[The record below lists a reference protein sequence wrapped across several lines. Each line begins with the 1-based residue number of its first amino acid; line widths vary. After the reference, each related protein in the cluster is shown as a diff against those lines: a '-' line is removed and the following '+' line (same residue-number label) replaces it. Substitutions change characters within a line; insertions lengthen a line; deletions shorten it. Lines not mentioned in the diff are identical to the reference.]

1 MATAQQV
8 SDDSNASA
16 ATEYQLGPLDVEGVH
31 GLDDSE
37 PEVNF
42 VNEGTVVPEFGDSHT
57 YFDQRKR
64 KLAEQ
69 AQQRAEKAP
78 RYKPIFAGV
87 VFHIN
92 GYTQPSQYEL
102 KRLLIERGGKFLHYL
117 SKTQVTHIIAS
128 NLARSKEK
136 ELRNYKV
143 VHPEWVVESVRENK
157 MLPWHAYRLGS
168 FESRGVPMTS
178 FDVNELAELGRD
190 TIDMPKSYSTEPEP
204 QKASNALLN
213 TRPPLP
219 PQRMIVDRYGEGL
232 NRDWVRK
239 NLATEQDFIQR
250 YYANSRLHHLSMWK
264 AEMKDYVAQ
273 LRREHRKDSHSA
285 LVGQQRVIMHADF
298 DCFFVSASLLSH
310 PHLQGKPVVVCHSQH
325 QQQQMQLEDHGHNAH
340 ISEYSAN
347 SSQIASCNYI
357 ARSFGV
363 RNGMFIGQA
372 RELCP
377 ALATVPYCFDA
388 YKRISKSFYKIVTQL
403 ADETQ
408 AVSVD
413 EALLDV
419 SNVVEHK
426 YQGNAEALARDIR
439 QKVLDETRCI
449 VSIGIGPN
457 ILLARLATTKAKPD
471 GVFTLDT
478 CTYTDMNLGVREL
491 PSVGRVVEET
501 LACRGIKTVADIRA
515 IPLYSLKAICGEKT
529 AITLHNFSQG
539 IDDRALESDKLR
551 QAFGAD
557 IGWGVRFSTQ
567 READNFVAR
576 MAAEVCQAMV
586 AAGRVGSLVT
596 LKIKKRQENQ
606 GKPAKFLGHGICDNF
621 SKSMPLSQMT
631 NDVDRVSATCI
642 SLLHRLAVD
651 PLDIRAV
658 GIQIQKLNSFDNAVS
673 IGEMLAKSKAQTAND
688 SDYNVSK
695 PPSAIFE
702 LPSASQL
709 DMDVVNELPESIQ
722 QELRAAMHQ
731 ADNKGGTKAGKTPDI
746 SPAQPNPSSSK
757 STSGTANKGS
767 FGSRRGRPR
776 KLAFPASNIKSER
789 SKPNLLDSFRKL
801 ETMDSIM
808 PSQLDGEVWKHL
820 PVNIRRELVRE
831 YVKSKPAPIVAS
843 AQCDVSPTAAATVIK
858 EVETGPKPP
867 VVPEYTG
874 PMLLGKHLMVDI
886 KLLVKEWTGSSSDG
900 PLAEDVAE
908 FAHYID
914 CVVRDRDLVKANI
927 VLLYFKSCIR
937 SDCSAWQA
945 AANIVANKVN
955 QTCMTMYKA
964 HLV

>member
-1 MATAQQV
+1 MATAQQP

-16 ATEYQLGPLDVEGVH
+16 ATEYQLGPLDVETVRDI
-31 GLDDSE
+31 DDSE
-37 PEVNF
+37 PK
-42 VNEGTVVPEFGDSHT
+42 PSH
-57 YFDQRKR
+57 
-64 KLAEQ
+64 
-69 AQQRAEKAP
+69 
-78 RYKPIFAGV
+78 
-87 VFHIN
+87 
-92 GYTQPSQYEL
+92 YEL
-102 KRLLIERGGKFLHYL
+102 KKLLIEHGGKFLHYL

-143 VHPEWVVESVRENK
+143 VRPEWVVESVRENK
-157 MLPWHAYRLGS
+157 MLSWHAYRLES
-168 FESRGVPMTS
+168 FESRGVPMAS
-178 FDVNELAELGRD
+178 FDMNELAELSRD
-190 TIDMPKSYSTEPEP
+190 RIDTPNGYSAEPEP
-204 QKASNALLN
+204 QEAPTALPN

-219 PQRMIVDRYGEGL
+219 PRRMVVDRYGEGL

-273 LRREHRKDSHSA
+273 LRRELRKDSHPASA
-285 LVGQQRVIMHADF
+285 SQQRVIMHADF

-310 PHLQGKPVVVCHSQH
+310 PHLQGKPVAVCHSQH
-325 QQQQMQLEDHGHNAH
+325 QQQQMQLEDHGHSAH

-388 YKRISKSFYKIVTQL
+388 YKHISKSFYQIVTQL

-419 SNVVEHK
+419 SNVVERK

-439 QKVLDETRCI
+439 QKVFNETQCV
-449 VSIGIGPN
+449 VSVGIGSN

-471 GVFTLDT
+471 GIFTLDT
-478 CTYTDMNLGVREL
+478 CTYNDMNLGVREL

-515 IPLYSLKAICGEKT
+515 IPLYNLKAICGEKT

-539 IDDRALESDKLR
+539 TDDRALESDKLR

-567 READNFVAR
+567 SEADNFVAR

-606 GKPAKFLGHGICDNF
+606 GKPAKFLGHGICDSF
-621 SKSMPLSQMT
+621 SKSMSLSQMT
-631 NDVDRVSATCI
+631 NDVTRVSATCI

-658 GIQIQKLNSFDNAVS
+658 GIQIQKLNSFENSAN
-673 IGEMLAKSKAQTAND
+673 IGDMLAKSKAQAAND
-688 SDYNVSK
+688 SDNNASK
-695 PPSAIFE
+695 PPNAIFE

-722 QELRAAMHQ
+722 QELRAAMYQ
-731 ADNKGGTKAGKTPDI
+731 AGNKSGAKAGKTPDI
-746 SPAQPNPSSSK
+746 SPAQPKPSSSK
-757 STSGTANKGS
+757 STSGTTNKGS

-776 KLAFPASNIKSER
+776 KLAFPVSNTKPGR
-789 SKPNLLDSFRKL
+789 SKSNLLDSFRKL

-808 PSQLDGEVWKHL
+808 PSQLDGDVWKHL

-831 YVKSKPAPIVAS
+831 YVKSKPASTVAS
-843 AQCDVSPTAAATVIK
+843 AQGDISSTAAATANK
-858 EVETGPKPP
+858 EAETGPELPI
-867 VVPEYTG
+867 VPEYTG
-874 PMLLGKHLMVDI
+874 PMLLGKHLLDDI
-886 KLLVKEWTGSSSDG
+886 KLLVKEWIGSSSDG

-908 FAHYID
+908 FADYID
-914 CVVRDRDLVKANI
+914 SVVRDRDLVKANI

-937 SDCSAWQA
+937 NNCNAWQA
-945 AANIVANKVN
+945 AANTVANKIN
-955 QTCMTMYKA
+955 QTCMALYKA